1 MKRMLFISTLSL
13 LVAASLNAQLRVDS
27 LGNIRVNTT
36 ANSNYKFDLMSS
48 TLGFQSTVKNS
59 TLLSTVAV
67 DGSAWH
73 QVTGNAAYG
82 VRGRVYGSWLEGPC
96 YGIYGATNT
105 SSNSQNYGV
114 WGSIAPNVGGLSLV
128 PK

>member
-48 TLGFQSTVKNS
+48 TLEFPSSIKDL

-67 DGSAWH
+67 DDTII
-73 QVTGNAAYG
+73 Q
-82 VRGRVYGSWLEGPC
+82 L
-96 YGIYGATNT
+96 
-105 SSNSQNYGV
+105 
-114 WGSIAPNVGGLSLV
+114 LF
-128 PK
+128 